1 MKKSK
6 IIKIVIILSIIFL
19 LMQNMVMARYYEVL
33 DTISIRFIIEENLN
47 TGVENNYENKEI

>member
-6 IIKIVIILSIIFL
+6 IIKIVIILSILFL